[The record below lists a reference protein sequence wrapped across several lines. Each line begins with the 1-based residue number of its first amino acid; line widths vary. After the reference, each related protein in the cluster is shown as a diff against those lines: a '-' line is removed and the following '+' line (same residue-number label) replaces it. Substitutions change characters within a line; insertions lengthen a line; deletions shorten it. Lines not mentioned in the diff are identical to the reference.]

1 MLGLPHGP
9 VQHSQNI
16 RGTTCSLR
24 RLNTLTDQLHS
35 VLEREGT
42 GCAMLGS
49 SISTRPSNPWTTLT
63 SLQSRLSGKRGCTDV
78 PNMAMLMSVWDGS
91 DFTAKTMAS

>member
-9 VQHSQNI
+9 VQYSQNI
-16 RGTTCSLR
+16 WGTTHSLW

-42 GCAMLGS
+42 GYAMLG
-49 SISTRPSNPWTTLT
+49 
-63 SLQSRLSGKRGCTDV
+63 
-78 PNMAMLMSVWDGS
+78 
-91 DFTAKTMAS
+91 